1 MTPEQFLDRL
11 SKARTGPASSVV
23 RANSSVG
30 SESVYLFLG
39 PESYNRERCRRALIE
54 AALDPSL
61 PPEEREAGFTRHD
74 LDQVPL
80 ASALDDARSLSL
92 FATRRV
98 IWLARAESALPR
110 GKSIEAPAGEEE
122 DSAGSGGAAAA
133 LASYLRHPTP
143 GTVVVIDAARFE
155 FDGEDKARLERVRK
169 FYSAVPVPAQVEFR
183 PFSPEAVRALA
194 QSLARASGLQLGLAE
209 LALLIDATGGDASR
223 IAVEIEK
230 LKLLAGSRKVTAD
243 DIAALVPNAQAA
255 TIFALVAALGRGD
268 RSRALETLDTL
279 SRAGE
284 YMPLA
289 LTFLATQFRMAL
301 AAREAGLR
309 GAGEIQAHFSK
320 LGARIWPERA
330 REIGQTME
338 AFPKARLE
346 RAVVKLFEAD
356 RDLRGAHPDDRIVM
370 EEMILELTAR

>member
-1 MTPEQFLDRL
+1 MTPEQFLDRIG
-11 SKARTGPASSVV
+11 KKGP
-23 RANSSVG
+23 
-30 SESVYLFLG
+30 ESVYLFLG
-39 PESYNRERCRRALIE
+39 PESYNRERCRKALLE

-74 LDQVPL
+74 LDQIGL
-80 ASALDDARSLSL
+80 ASALDDARSMSL
-92 FATRRV
+92 FATRRL
-98 IWLARAESALPR
+98 IWLGRAESALPR
-110 GKSIEAPAGEEE
+110 GKSVEADDESTGAG
-122 DSAGSGGAAAA
+122 GSAAA
-133 LASYLRHPTP
+133 LESYLRHPTP
-143 GTVVVIDAARFE
+143 GTVVIIDASRFE
-155 FDGEDKARLERVRK
+155 FDGEDKARMERVRK
-169 FYSAVPVPAQVEFR
+169 FYASVTAQVEFR

-209 LALLIDATGGDASR
+209 LALLLDATGGDAAR
-223 IAVEIEK
+223 IAMEIEK
-230 LKLLAGSRKVTAD
+230 LKLLAGSRKVTAE
-243 DIAALVPNAQAA
+243 DIAALVPDAQAT

-279 SRAGE
+279 ARAGE

-330 REIGQTME
+330 REIGQTVD

-356 RDLRGAHPDDRIVM
+356 RDLRDARPDDRIVM
-370 EEMILELTAR
+370 EEMILELTTAKKSDR